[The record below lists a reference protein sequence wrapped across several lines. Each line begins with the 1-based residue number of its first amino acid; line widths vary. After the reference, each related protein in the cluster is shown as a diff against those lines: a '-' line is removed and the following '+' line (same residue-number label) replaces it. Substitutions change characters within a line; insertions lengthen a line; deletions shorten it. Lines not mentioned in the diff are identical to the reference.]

1 MGPFSAVRWVRAT
14 GFAATCAALAVL
26 GHLLGSGSF
35 DPTAAVG
42 GVLLL
47 VPVALALT
55 GRERTFGAILPATGL
70 AQIVL
75 HTLLSHCE
83 PYSTA
88 PHHMPGITTHQGQ
101 MDHMATSALGMPLM
115 HLASVVATSVWL
127 RWAEEGLCA
136 LARQLAGHVLRRLL
150 VLLVLSPPEP
160 YGPAVVPVAE
170 EIGAPRARTLLRHA
184 LVRRGPPGARA
195 ASIAAF

>member
-14 GFAATCAALAVL
+14 GFAVTCAALAVL
-26 GHLLGSGSF
+26 GHLLGGGSF

-75 HTLLSHCE
+75 HALLSHCE
-83 PYSTA
+83 PYSAT
-88 PHHMPGITTHQGQ
+88 PHHHTPGMIHQGQ

-115 HLASVVATSVWL
+115 HLASVVVTSAWL

-160 YGPAVVPVAE
+160 YGQATVPATEKIRV
-170 EIGAPRARTLLRHA
+170 PRARTLLRHA

>member
-1 MGPFSAVRWVRAT
+1 M
-14 GFAATCAALAVL
+14 
-26 GHLLGSGSF
+26 
-35 DPTAAVG
+35 G

-70 AQIVL
+70 SQIIL
-75 HTLLSHCE
+75 HALLSHGE
-83 PYSTA
+83 ARAAT
-88 PHHMPGITTHQGQ
+88 PHHTTGMPPGQ
-101 MDHMATSALGMPLM
+101 LDHMATSALGMPLM
-115 HLASVVATSVWL
+115 HLASVVVTSVWL
-127 RWAEEGLCA
+127 RWAEENLCA

-150 VLLVLSPPEP
+150 VLLILTPPRP
-160 YGPAVVPVAE
+160 YGPVTAPVAE

-195 ASIAAF
+195 ASAAAL

>member
-14 GFAATCAALAVL
+14 GFAVTCATLAVL
-26 GHLLGSGSF
+26 GHLLGGGSF
-35 DPTAAVG
+35 DPAAAVG

-70 AQIVL
+70 SQVVL
-75 HTLLSHCE
+75 HALLSYGE
-83 PYSTA
+83 PQA
-88 PHHMPGITTHQGQ
+88 AVAHHTTGTPPGQ
-101 MDHMATSALGMPLM
+101 MGHMATSALGMPLM

-127 RWAEEGLCA
+127 RWAEENLCA

-150 VLLVLSPPEP
+150 VLLILTPPQP
-160 YGPAVVPVAE
+160 YGPVTVPVAE

-195 ASIAAF
+195 ASVAAL